1 MCYCAVTLLFICS
14 KKTSS
19 GFLRLSARVVKS
31 HHSVGRLWHVL
42 LRCVSDVEDLLQ
54 SVPGVLFYRSICSES
69 LYIIIM
75 KHRMCVL
82 FVFCIYLVCPSV
94 KEGIPVSQ
102 VVSPANDDFVSRRKL
117 EQIAADIGKWWPHL
131 TSIIGTDQSTVLE
144 LYEKDSNP
152 RFTQAAAPR
161 ILSERQILRN
171 NR

>member
-1 MCYCAVTLLFICS
+1 MPKLLSQICETVIDVDNRHNEPS
-14 KKTSS
+14 QCTCKKTSS

-54 SVPGVLFYRSICSES
+54 SVPGVLFYRSIC
-69 LYIIIM
+69 M
-75 KHRMCVL
+75 
-82 FVFCIYLVCPSV
+82 CPSV